1 MFARIAL
8 VLSAFV
14 AAPIAGAQACP
25 DHLFV
30 SGYFS
35 NNVAIFDACN
45 GRFLRQLDTSGRI
58 RGAQAVRL
66 NPTDGLIYVVSEGN
80 DQIQR
85 YRHDAGYAFVDVFA
99 QLGGSADPTGIAFS
113 RDGRVFVASYGH
125 SSVIELDRATGQS
138 IGTLLPEANG
148 FGGADNGMMVSAAG
162 LLYVPG
168 YDSNSVARVNPATG
182 EVLRQFVT
190 PRSGGLSKTR
200 GIVDEG
206 ATILVGGEGSGE
218 IYRFDANTGAH
229 AGTLVTGL
237 ARPTG
242 LTLAADGSLL
252 VLAVNRVRRFD
263 RGTGAELG
271 VVAEVADGGISGG
284 TYIALIP
291 APAPSSGNV
300 PITSGFTGAWV
311 DTGATGQLGMGLEV
325 LADGSLVALV
335 YTFAPAGGQAWIGG
349 VGPIV
354 DGDHATIAMTTIDG
368 PGGRFAPNFDPAQV
382 QNTPWGTL
390 TLRFSDCDHGTLD
403 WDSSVPGYG
412 SGSMTI
418 ERLTLPAG
426 LSCP

>member
-1 MFARIAL
+1 VFAKAAL
-8 VLSAFV
+8 VLSAFAVVPV
-14 AAPIAGAQACP
+14 AAAQACP
-25 DHLFV
+25 EHLLV

-45 GRFLRQLDTSGRI
+45 GRFLRQLDTDGRI

-66 NPTDGLIYVVSEGN
+66 NPADDLIYVVSEGN

-99 QLGGSADPTGIAFS
+99 QLGGGVDPTGIAFG
-113 RDGRVFVASYGH
+113 RDGRVFVASYGM
-125 SSVIELDRATGQS
+125 SSVIELDRTTGQT
-138 IGTLLPEANG
+138 IGTPLPGASG
-148 FGGADNGMMVSAAG
+148 FAGADNGMMVSAAG

-168 YDSNSVARVNPATG
+168 YDSSSVARVNPATG
-182 EVLRQFVT
+182 EVLRQFVA
-190 PRSGGLSKTR
+190 PRSGGLGKTR

-206 ATILVGGEGSGE
+206 ATILVGGEGSGT
-218 IYRFDANTGAH
+218 IHRFDAATGAH
-229 AGTLVTGL
+229 AGTLITGL

-242 LTLAADGSLL
+242 LALAPDGSLL
-252 VLAVNRVRRFD
+252 VLAGARVRRFD

-271 VVAEVADGGISGG
+271 VVAETAAGGISGG
-284 TYIALIP
+284 TFVALIP
-291 APAPSSGNV
+291 ASSSGNV

-311 DTGATGQLGMGLEV
+311 SATGQLGMGLEV
-325 LADGSLVALV
+325 LANGSLVALV

-354 DGDHATIAMTTIDG
+354 DGDHAAITMTTIDG

-390 TLRFSDCDHGTLD
+390 TLRFGDCNHGTLD

>member
-1 MFARIAL
+1 MLARLAL
-8 VLSAFV
+8 VLAAF
-14 AAPIAGAQACP
+14 AIAPAAGAQACAE
-25 DHLFV
+25 HLFV

-35 NNVAIFDACN
+35 NNVAIYDACS
-45 GRFLRQLDTSGRI
+45 GRFLRQLDTEGRI
-58 RGAQAVRL
+58 RGAQAVRV
-66 NPTDGLIYVVSEGN
+66 NPADGLIYVVSEGN

-85 YRHDAGYAFVDVFA
+85 YRRDADYSFVDVFA
-99 QLGGSADPTGIAFS
+99 DLAGSIDPTGIAFG
-113 RDGRVFVASYGH
+113 RDGRVFIASYGH
-125 SSVIELDRATGQS
+125 SSVLELDRNSGQV

-148 FGGADNGMMVSAAG
+148 FGGSDNGMMVSGAG

-182 EVLRQFVT
+182 DVQRQFVP
-190 PRSGGLSKTR
+190 PRTGGLSQTR

-218 IYRFDANTGAH
+218 IYRFDANTGALV
-229 AGTLVTGL
+229 GTLITGL

-242 LTLAADGSLL
+242 LAIATDGTLL
-252 VLAVNRVRRFD
+252 VLAGNRVRRFD

-271 VVAEVADGGISGG
+271 VVALGADGGISGG
-284 TYIALIP
+284 TFVALIQVP
-291 APAPSSGNV
+291 AGWSSDM

-311 DTGATGQLGMGLEV
+311 DAGATGQLGMGLEV
-325 LADGSLVALV
+325 LADNSLVALV

-354 DGDHATIAMTTIDG
+354 DGNHATITMTTIDG
-368 PGGRFAPNFDPAQV
+368 PGGRFAPNFDPAAV

-390 TLRFSDCDHGTLD
+390 TLRFSDCNNGTLD

-412 SGSMTI
+412 SGSMAI